1 MSDSARITECPF
13 CNTRFRVTDEQLNS
27 ARGKVRCGSCL
38 KVFEGVAYLMGE
50 ASIEPAG
57 EPTLRFRD
65 ARLDTYADVA
75 AALEPRTDFD
85 GEPDEQAPD
94 NRFADEALG
103 TLDPVLFESV
113 EPQRS
118 RWWMW
123 LLALLAASAL
133 IIQIIWWQR
142 EAFARDPVYRSYYL
156 RLCEQLG
163 CEVPVLKAVE
173 RINAQK
179 VVVKS
184 HPERPDA
191 LVVDAVII
199 NLAEF
204 PQPFPM
210 VELTFTTIN
219 GTLVAGR
226 RFKPGEYLAGELK
239 NETLMQ
245 PATPIRISLEI
256 RDPGEHAVN
265 YFVKFY

>member
-1 MSDSARITECPF
+1 MSDVTKITECPF
-13 CNTRFRVTDEQLNS
+13 CNTRFRVTDEQLNT

-38 KVFEGVAYLMGE
+38 RVFEGTTCLVGE
-50 ASIEPAG
+50 VPVEPAG
-57 EPTLRFRD
+57 EPTLYFRN
-65 ARLDTYADVA
+65 ARLDTYADIA
-75 AALEPRTDFD
+75 AALEPRTDLGD
-85 GEPDEQAPD
+85 GPDDRAPD
-94 NRFADEALG
+94 NRFADE
-103 TLDPVLFESV
+103 TPSVDPVLFESA

-133 IIQIIWWQR
+133 IGQIVWWQR

-156 RLCEQLG
+156 QLCEKVG

-184 HPERPDA
+184 HPQRAGA

-204 PQPFPM
+204 PQPFPV

-219 GTLVAGR
+219 GTLAAGR
-226 RFKPGEYLAGELK
+226 RFKPSEYLAGELK
-239 NETLMQ
+239 NEVLMRT
-245 PATPIRISLEI
+245 ATPIRISLEI